1 MMEIQEQLQSLKE
14 TFFTVDQQFKS
25 TASALPDPVFII
37 DKNGRYLDVIG
48 GQERSL
54 YHSPDFLIG
63 KDLYS
68 VFPVDMAN
76 IFLET
81 ISDSIETD
89 SLKVLEYQ
97 LGPED
102 VRGTT
107 ADGPE
112 GKQWFEGRVYPIKDQ
127 ADEISSVIWMAINIT
142 RRKNLEKRLRDL
154 AEKDPL
160 TGAFNR
166 RHFMQVL
173 EKSCSIAKRYKN
185 PLSILVLDI
194 DNFKSI
200 NDTFG
205 HKAGDTVLKA
215 LVDYCQEAFRG
226 SDLFARL
233 GGEEFIV
240 MLPNTPT
247 LGAAIIAERI
257 RDGIHNIPVTLA
269 NKKVNF
275 TISIGIS
282 QIDESDESYNDVISR
297 ADAALYQAK
306 DKGKNRVEI
315 N

>member
-1 MMEIQEQLQSLKE
+1 MDVHEQLQSLKDS
-14 TFFTVDQQFKS
+14 FFTMDQQFQS

-37 DKNGRYLDVIG
+37 DKNGRYLDVVG
-48 GQERSL
+48 GQERTL
-54 YHSPDFLIG
+54 YHRPDFLIG
-63 KDLYS
+63 KDLHT
-68 VFPVDMAN
+68 VLPLDLAN

-102 VRGTT
+102 VQGTT
-107 ADGPE
+107 NDGPE
-112 GKQWFEGRVYPIKDQ
+112 GKQWFEGRVYPIKDKS
-127 ADEISSVIWMAINIT
+127 DEVSSVVWMAINIT
-142 RRKNLEKRLRDL
+142 RKKKLEKKLKNLS
-154 AEKDPL
+154 EKDPL

-166 RHFMQVL
+166 RYFMQIF
-173 EKSCSIAKRYKN
+173 EQSYSIAKRYNN
-185 PLSILVLDI
+185 PFSVMVLDI

-205 HKAGDTVLKA
+205 HKAGDTVLKTI
-215 LVDYCQEAFRG
+215 VDYCKVSFRDA
-226 SDLFARL
+226 DLFARL

-257 RDGIHNIPVTLA
+257 RDGIHNLPVTLA
-269 NKKVNF
+269 NKTVHF
-275 TISIGIS
+275 SISIGIS
-282 QIDESDESYNDVISR
+282 QVDESDEDYSDVISR
-297 ADAALYQAK
+297 ADMALYQAK

>member
-1 MMEIQEQLQSLKE
+1 MDVHEQLQSLKDS
-14 TFFTVDQQFKS
+14 FFTMDQQFQS

-37 DKNGRYLDVIG
+37 DKNGRYLDVVG
-48 GQERSL
+48 GQERTL
-54 YHSPDFLIG
+54 YHRPDFLIG
-63 KDLYS
+63 KDLHT
-68 VFPVDMAN
+68 VLPLDLAN

-102 VRGTT
+102 VQGTT
-107 ADGPE
+107 TDGPE
-112 GKQWFEGRVYPIKDQ
+112 GKQWFEGRVYPIKDKS
-127 ADEISSVIWMAINIT
+127 DEVSSVVWMAINIT
-142 RRKNLEKRLRDL
+142 RRKKLEKKLKNL
-154 AEKDPL
+154 SEKDPL

-166 RHFMQVL
+166 RYFMQIF
-173 EKSCSIAKRYKN
+173 EQSYSIAKRYNN
-185 PLSILVLDI
+185 PFSVMVLDI

-205 HKAGDTVLKA
+205 HKAGDTVLKTI
-215 LVDYCQEAFRG
+215 VDY
-226 SDLFARL
+226 RL

-257 RDGIHNIPVTLA
+257 RDGIHNLPVTLA
-269 NKKVNF
+269 NKTVHF
-275 TISIGIS
+275 SISIGIS
-282 QIDESDESYNDVISR
+282 QVDESDEDYSDVISR
-297 ADAALYQAK
+297 ADMALYQAK